1 MADPAAE
8 LTGQQTGPTEPPMIP
23 LAEAA
28 VLAGRHPEALRSMIR
43 RGQLTARRD
52 NRRGWLVAL
61 PQPAE
66 QPDGPVADRAMAGQD
81 DALAELREEVAG
93 LREALARSEA
103 GRDTAA
109 ALARAEGEARTAKA
123 EAEVAALRELVA
135 ELRVMLAAARRP
147 FWRRWVGI

>member
-1 MADPAAE
+1 MADPTSE
-8 LTGQQTGPTEPPMIP
+8 PTEPPMIP

-28 VLAGRHPEALRSMIR
+28 TRTGRHPEALRSMIR
-43 RGQLTARRD
+43 RGQLAARRD

-66 QPDGPVADRAMAGQD
+66 QPDGPAADQDMAGLG

-123 EAEVAALRELVA
+123 EAEVAAQRELVT
-135 ELRVMLAAARRP
+135 ELRAVLADARRP
-147 FWRRWVGI
+147 FWRRWLTG

>member
-1 MADPAAE
+1 MLGRSAAAGDRPMTDMTSE
-8 LTGQQTGPTEPPMIP
+8 PTEPPMVP

-28 VLAGRHPEALRSMIR
+28 TLTGRHPEALRSMIR

-93 LREALARSEA
+93 LREALARS
-103 GRDTAA
+103 
-109 ALARAEGEARTAKA
+109 
-123 EAEVAALRELVA
+123 
-135 ELRVMLAAARRP
+135 
-147 FWRRWVGI
+147 